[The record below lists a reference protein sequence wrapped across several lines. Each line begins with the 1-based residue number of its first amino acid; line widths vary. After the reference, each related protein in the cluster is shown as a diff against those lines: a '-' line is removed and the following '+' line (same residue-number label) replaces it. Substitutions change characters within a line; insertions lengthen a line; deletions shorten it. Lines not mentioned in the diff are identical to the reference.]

1 MTLRRRFLLAAL
13 AALHVVL
20 ALLLSRGG
28 VALPASGPVVYAD
41 LVFVTPPRPRAVAVA
56 PAPAA
61 APAPSRSAS
70 RAASPISRP
79 TSPRRASASAKA
91 PAPVPATA
99 APAAEGTAPAPAL
112 DLVALRAAAGEY
124 ERKRRRDPL
133 ERVQDEQRI
142 RGKDDSDG
150 ARAIRKAGREDC
162 VKKYSGGASLDPLRL
177 IPLLYDTVTD
187 TGCKW

>member
-1 MTLRRRFLLAAL
+1 MTPRRRLLLAAL
-13 AALHVVL
+13 AALHVAL
-20 ALLLSRGG
+20 ALLMARGG
-28 VALPASGPVVYAD
+28 VALPQAGPVVYAD
-41 LVFVTPPRPRAVAVA
+41 LLFVAPPRPRAVAVT

-61 APAPSRSAS
+61 PQVKSRLA
-70 RAASPISRP
+70 SRP
-79 TSPRRASASAKA
+79 TSQRSAQPTS
-91 PAPVPATA
+91 PQPATA
-99 APAAEGTAPAPAL
+99 NAATPVPAPAAEEAAPAL
-112 DLVALRAAAGEY
+112 DLVALRAAAGAY

-150 ARAIRKAGREDC
+150 ARAIKKAGREDC
-162 VKKYSGGASLDPLRL
+162 TKKYSGGATLDPLRL